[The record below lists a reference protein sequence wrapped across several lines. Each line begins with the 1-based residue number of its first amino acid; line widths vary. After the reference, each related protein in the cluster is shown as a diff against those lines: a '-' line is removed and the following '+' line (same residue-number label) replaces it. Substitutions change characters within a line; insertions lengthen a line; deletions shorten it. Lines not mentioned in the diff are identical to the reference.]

1 MSDSRL
7 EQIEVKLAYQ
17 EDTVRELSDVI
28 YRQQRLIDAL
38 EQRCRQLEARIISI
52 ASASSPSSPEDEKPP
67 HY

>member
-28 YRQQRLIDAL
+28 YRQQMLIDAL
-38 EQRCRQLEARIISI
+38 EQRCRQLEERMTSI
-52 ASASSPSSPEDEKPP
+52 GSAASTSLTSSR
-67 HY
+67 

>member
-28 YRQQRLIDAL
+28 YRQQLLIDAL
-38 EQRCRQLEARIISI
+38 EQRCRQLEERMTSI
-52 ASASSPSSPEDEKPP
+52 ASAAPPASAEDEKPP

>member
-7 EQIEVKLAYQ
+7 EQIEIKLAYQ

-28 YRQQRLIDAL
+28 YRQQLLIDAL
-38 EQRCRQLEARIISI
+38 EQRCRQLEERITSMT
-52 ASASSPSSPEDEKPP
+52 SAPPPSPAEDEKPP

>member
-28 YRQQRLIDAL
+28 YRQQMLIDAL
-38 EQRCRQLEARIISI
+38 EQRCRQLEERMTSI
-52 ASASSPSSPEDEKPP
+52 TSAAPPASAEEEKPP